1 MRERGGP
8 RSARQQAHA
17 ELVLVTHRLRQLAV
31 GIAAL
36 IAAGSVGLAR
46 TEHVS
51 LWTGFV
57 WTIDTMATVGSLP
70 SPHTTG
76 GQLTKVALV
85 VLGVGSLFYALVA
98 AAEFFVAGHVSGL
111 VASRRQQR
119 VISKLSNHFIICGFG
134 RVGRQVAGDLRA
146 AGAPYVVIDTRPE
159 SLAVAASAAIPH
171 LEGEAADEAILQ
183 AAGIERARAL
193 IACVDSDAENV
204 FITLTA
210 LALAPDITIVAR
222 AGSETSE
229 QKLRRAGASRVVSP
243 YKASGA
249 EMARLALHPQVG
261 GVLDVAAEYRL
272 EEIEIAPGCA
282 GEGRLLADVRGSA
295 IVAAVRRADG
305 RVLPQPPGD
314 AVLAAGD
321 VLVAMGT
328 SAAMERLEGV
338 FAAPNAGPPSTL
350 PHRRSAKRER

>member
-1 MRERGGP
+1 MPSHGAP
-8 RSARQQAHA
+8 QSSRQQAHA
-17 ELVLVTHRLRQLAV
+17 ELLLMTRRLRQLVV
-31 GIAAL
+31 GIVAL
-36 IAAGSVGLAR
+36 VAAGSIGLAV

-57 WTIDTMATVGSLP
+57 WTIDNIATVGAIR
-70 SPHTTG
+70 SPETTG
-76 GQLTKVALV
+76 GQVIKVTLV
-85 VLGVGSLFYALVA
+85 VLGVGTLFYALVA
-98 AAEFFVAGHVSGL
+98 AAEFFVAGYASGL
-111 VASRRQQR
+111 IAHRQQLR
-119 VISKLSNHFIICGFG
+119 VIDKLQNHFIVCGFG

-146 AGAPYVVIDTRPE
+146 AGAEYVVIDTKPE
-159 SLAVAASAAIPH
+159 SLAMAARANIPH
-171 LEGEAADEAILQ
+171 LEGEAAEEAVLQ
-183 AAGIERARAL
+183 AAGIDRARAL

-210 LALAPDITIVAR
+210 RALAPGLTIVAR

-229 QKLRRAGASRVVSP
+229 QKLRRAGANRVVSP

-249 EMARLALHPQVG
+249 EMSRLALHPQVG

-272 EEIEIAPGCA
+272 EEIEIAHGCA
-282 GEGRLLADVRGSA
+282 GEGRSVADVRGSA

-305 RVLPQPPGD
+305 IVLPQPPDD

-328 SAAMERLEGV
+328 SAAMERLELL
-338 FAAPNAGPPSTL
+338 FASPNG
-350 PHRRSAKRER
+350 